1 MLQKWGQKNEQV
13 GGWCKTP
20 DIYGDINVLK
30 SQGRTPSIL
39 NVNTTVKDILRRT
52 GQILLA
58 FSVLVL
64 LLLQAMGV
72 GLAAAESETIAA
84 SGTGLGGAFDT
95 NLSLL
100 AGGAI
105 RAMHVI
111 LIVMTAIA
119 GMMIVFGLEDGKKFI
134 WQVML
139 GAGLAFNFGA
149 FLMNTGVWSMAD
161 QKATTAIVE
170 PFKPTIIE
178 GSDDASGAAQVENV
192 TILGD
197 FVNHYRDKVI
207 TPGAG
212 NITPYCLRL
221 LVILTVVQA
230 TWELTM
236 KFMSGDKLQ
245 YLISMTLK
253 MGFFMFLMMNW
264 IKFMRALMEGFQV
277 LGTRAGGSSMAA
289 GGDLISEAANAIVQI
304 CFKMYVSIYSPITSD
319 GSTSAWRVVK
329 TVVASATPG
338 LQIIIIIILAVLV
351 YCLFMVA
358 LEITMAYIEFYTMA
372 LLTIPCL
379 SFGTMSKF
387 SFLTEKAIGC
397 MFNCAL
403 KVCVIAFI
411 AIFSKEYLNSL
422 AEELAKSKEPSQ
434 DLALLLQVL
443 LASLLIYLLTKK
455 IPQLVSGLISGSPQL
470 SGSDMTGALK
480 SAGDSAMSAATMATG
495 TYGKYQAAKATAQ
508 AAGGGGLRGTL
519 TQLARNSAMSTK
531 PVRSYR
537 DAIESFD
544 RTKRNTG
551 QTMLNNIRSG
561 KAATSEDG
569 KKLSEDVPD
578 VQNKNKS

>member
-1 MLQKWGQKNEQV
+1 MTQSRKKA
-13 GGWCKTP
+13 
-20 DIYGDINVLK
+20 
-30 SQGRTPSIL
+30 GRWM
-39 NVNTTVKDILRRT
+39 RT
-52 GQILLA
+52 GQIMLA
-58 FSVLVL
+58 FSVLAII
-64 LLLQAMGV
+64 LLQATGV
-72 GLAAAESETIAA
+72 GLAGDPATMKNGSEEIIAH
-84 SGTGLGGAFDT
+84 GTGLGGNFDT
-95 NLSLL
+95 NLTLL
-100 AGGAI
+100 AKGAVK
-105 RAMHVI
+105 AMHVI

-119 GMMIVFGLEDGKKFI
+119 GMMIVFGLEDGKKFL

-149 FLMNTGVWSMAD
+149 FMLDTGVWSMAN
-161 QKATTAIVE
+161 QTPSSAVVE
-170 PFKPTIIE
+170 PFKPKIVE
-178 GSDDASGAAQVENV
+178 GSDDAKGAAQVDQV

-221 LVILTVVQA
+221 LVILTIVQA

-236 KFMSGDKLQ
+236 KFMTGDKMQ

-264 IKFMRALMEGFQV
+264 IKFMRALMEGFQS
-277 LGTRAGGSSMAA
+277 LGTKAGGSSLAA
-289 GGDLISEAANAIVQI
+289 GGDLISDAANSIVQV
-304 CFKMYVSIYSPITSD
+304 CFKMYAAIYSPIASD

-329 TVVASATPG
+329 TVASLSNPG
-338 LQIIIIIILAVLV
+338 LQVIIIIILAVLV

-379 SFGTMSKF
+379 SFGTMGKF

-411 AIFSKEYLNSL
+411 AVFSKQYLNSL
-422 AEELAKSKEPSQ
+422 SDELAKSKDPSQ

-443 LASLLIYLLTKK
+443 LASFLIYLLTKK
-455 IPQLVSGLISGSPQL
+455 IPQLVSGLLNGSPQL

-480 SAGDSAMSAATMATG
+480 SAGDSAMSAAAMA
-495 TYGKYQAAKATAQ
+495 YQAAKAAAQ

-537 DAIESFD
+537 DAIDSF
-544 RTKRNTG
+544 RKTKDYTG
-551 QTMLNNIRSG
+551 SYNLNEIRSG
-561 KAATSEDG
+561 RKLTDKNGGDS
-569 KKLSEDVPD
+569 KKLSEDVSSSEKKD
-578 VQNKNKS
+578 

>member
-1 MLQKWGQKNEQV
+1 MTQSRKKA
-13 GGWCKTP
+13 
-20 DIYGDINVLK
+20 
-30 SQGRTPSIL
+30 GRWM
-39 NVNTTVKDILRRT
+39 RT
-52 GQILLA
+52 GQIMLA
-58 FSVLVL
+58 FSVLAII
-64 LLLQAMGV
+64 LLQAAGV
-72 GLAAAESETIAA
+72 GLAASQSETIAGY
-84 SGTGLGGAFDT
+84 GTGLGGSFDT
-95 NLSLL
+95 NLTLL
-100 AGGAI
+100 AKGAVK
-105 RAMHVI
+105 AMHVI

-119 GMMIVFGLEDGKKFI
+119 GMMIVFGLEDGKKFL

-149 FLMNTGVWSMAD
+149 FMLDTGVWSMAN
-161 QKATTAIVE
+161 QTPSSAVVE
-170 PFKPTIIE
+170 PFKPKIVE
-178 GSDDASGAAQVENV
+178 GSDDAKGAAQVDQV

-236 KFMSGDKLQ
+236 KFMTGDKMQ

-264 IKFMRALMEGFQV
+264 IKFMRALMEGFQS
-277 LGTRAGGSSMAA
+277 LGTKAGGSALAA
-289 GGDLISEAANAIVQI
+289 GGDLISDAANSIVQV
-304 CFKMYVSIYSPITSD
+304 CFKMYAAIYSPIASD

-329 TVVASATPG
+329 TVASMSNPG
-338 LQIIIIIILAVLV
+338 LQVIIIIILAVLV
-351 YCLFMVA
+351 YCLFMIA

-379 SFGTMSKF
+379 SFGTMGKF

-411 AIFSKEYLNSL
+411 AVFSKEYLNSL
-422 AEELAKSKEPSQ
+422 SDELAKSKDPSQ

-443 LASLLIYLLTKK
+443 LASFLIYLLTKK
-455 IPQLVSGLISGSPQL
+455 IPQLVSGLLNGSPQL

-495 TYGKYQAAKATAQ
+495 TYGKYQAAKAAAQ

-537 DAIESFD
+537 DAIDSF
-544 RTKRNTG
+544 RKTKDYTG
-551 QTMLNNIRSG
+551 SYNLNEIRSG
-561 KAATSEDG
+561 RKLTDKNGGDSE
-569 KKLSEDVPD
+569 KLSEDVPSSEKKD
-578 VQNKNKS
+578 

>member
-1 MLQKWGQKNEQV
+1 MTQSRKKA
-13 GGWCKTP
+13 
-20 DIYGDINVLK
+20 
-30 SQGRTPSIL
+30 GRWM
-39 NVNTTVKDILRRT
+39 RT
-52 GQILLA
+52 GQIMLV
-58 FSVLVL
+58 FSVLAII
-64 LLLQAMGV
+64 LLQATGV
-72 GLAAAESETIAA
+72 GLAGDPATMKNGSEEIIAH
-84 SGTGLGGAFDT
+84 GTGLGGSFDT
-95 NLSLL
+95 NLTLL
-100 AGGAI
+100 AKGAVK
-105 RAMHVI
+105 AMHVI

-119 GMMIVFGLEDGKKFI
+119 GMMIVFGLEDGKKFL

-149 FLMNTGVWSMAD
+149 FMLDTGVWGMAD
-161 QKATTAIVE
+161 QTPSSAVVE
-170 PFKPTIIE
+170 PFKPKIVE
-178 GSDDASGAAQVENV
+178 GSDDAKGAAQVDQV

-221 LVILTVVQA
+221 LVILTIVQA

-236 KFMSGDKLQ
+236 KFMTGDKMQ

-264 IKFMRALMEGFQV
+264 IKFMRALMEGFQS
-277 LGTRAGGSSMAA
+277 LGTKAGGSALAA
-289 GGDLISEAANAIVQI
+289 GGDLISDAANSIVQV
-304 CFKMYVSIYSPITSD
+304 CFKMYVAIYSPITSD

-329 TVVASATPG
+329 TVASLSNPG
-338 LQIIIIIILAVLV
+338 LQVIIIIILAVLV

-379 SFGTMSKF
+379 SFGTMGKF

-411 AIFSKEYLNSL
+411 AVFSKQYLISL
-422 AEELAKSKEPSQ
+422 SDELAKSKDPSQ

-443 LASLLIYLLTKK
+443 LASFLIYMLTKK
-455 IPQLVSGLISGSPQL
+455 IPQLVSGLLNGSPQL

-495 TYGKYQAAKATAQ
+495 TYGKYQAAKAAAQ

-537 DAIESFD
+537 DAIDSF
-544 RTKRNTG
+544 RKTKDYTG
-551 QTMLNNIRSG
+551 SYNLNEIRSG
-561 KAATSEDG
+561 RKLTDKNGGDSE
-569 KKLSEDVPD
+569 KLSEDVPSSGKKD
-578 VQNKNKS
+578 

>member
-1 MLQKWGQKNEQV
+1 MTQSRKKA
-13 GGWCKTP
+13 
-20 DIYGDINVLK
+20 
-30 SQGRTPSIL
+30 GRWM
-39 NVNTTVKDILRRT
+39 RT
-52 GQILLA
+52 GQIMLA
-58 FSVLVL
+58 FSVLAII
-64 LLLQAMGV
+64 LLQAMGV
-72 GLAAAESETIAA
+72 GLAAGNGSEEIIAH
-84 SGTGLGGAFDT
+84 GTGLGGNFDT
-95 NLSLL
+95 NLTLL
-100 AGGAI
+100 AKGAVK
-105 RAMHVI
+105 AMHVI

-119 GMMIVFGLEDGKKFI
+119 GMMIVFGLEDGKKFL

-149 FLMNTGVWSMAD
+149 FMLDTGVWSMAN
-161 QKATTAIVE
+161 QTPSSAVVE
-170 PFKPTIIE
+170 PFKPKIIE
-178 GSDDASGAAQVENV
+178 GSDDAKGAAQVDQV

-236 KFMSGDKLQ
+236 KFMTGDKMQ

-264 IKFMRALMEGFQV
+264 IKFMRALMEGFQS
-277 LGTRAGGSSMAA
+277 LGTKAGGSSLAA
-289 GGDLISEAANAIVQI
+289 GGDLISDAANSIVQV
-304 CFKMYVSIYSPITSD
+304 CFKMYVAIYSPITSD

-329 TVVASATPG
+329 TVVSLSNPG
-338 LQIIIIIILAVLV
+338 LQVIIIIILAVLV

-379 SFGTMSKF
+379 SFGTMGKF

-411 AIFSKEYLNSL
+411 AVFSKQYLNSL
-422 AEELAKSKEPSQ
+422 SDELAKSKDPSQ

-443 LASLLIYLLTKK
+443 LASFLIYLLTKK
-455 IPQLVSGLISGSPQL
+455 IPQLVSGLLNGSPQL

-480 SAGDSAMSAATMATG
+480 SAAGTAASVAAT
-495 TYGKYQAAKATAQ
+495 
-508 AAGGGGLRGTL
+508 AAGGAGTIQAASVAARAAGQGGLRGTL
-519 TQLARNSAMSTK
+519 TQLARNTAMSHGPMK
-531 PVRSYR
+531 HYR
-537 DAIESFD
+537 GALERAEKIVQTTRKLEGNIEEAV
-544 RTKRNTG
+544 K
-551 QTMLNNIRSG
+551 
-561 KAATSEDG
+561 
-569 KKLSEDVPD
+569 
-578 VQNKNKS
+578 KNKE

>member
-1 MLQKWGQKNEQV
+1 MTQSRKKA
-13 GGWCKTP
+13 
-20 DIYGDINVLK
+20 
-30 SQGRTPSIL
+30 GRWM
-39 NVNTTVKDILRRT
+39 RT
-52 GQILLA
+52 GQIMLA
-58 FSVLVL
+58 FSVLAII
-64 LLLQAMGV
+64 LLQATGV
-72 GLAAAESETIAA
+72 GLAGDPATMKNGSEEIIAH
-84 SGTGLGGAFDT
+84 GTGLGGNFDT
-95 NLSLL
+95 NLTLL
-100 AGGAI
+100 AKGAVK
-105 RAMHVI
+105 AMHVI

-119 GMMIVFGLEDGKKFI
+119 GMMIVFGLEDGKKFL

-149 FLMNTGVWSMAD
+149 FMLDTGVWSMAN
-161 QKATTAIVE
+161 QTPSSAVVE
-170 PFKPTIIE
+170 PFKPKIVE
-178 GSDDASGAAQVENV
+178 GSDDAKGAAQVDQV

-221 LVILTVVQA
+221 LVILTIVQA

-236 KFMSGDKLQ
+236 KFMTGDKMQ

-264 IKFMRALMEGFQV
+264 IKFMRALMEGFQS
-277 LGTRAGGSSMAA
+277 LGTKAGGSALAA
-289 GGDLISEAANAIVQI
+289 GGDLISDAANSIVQV
-304 CFKMYVSIYSPITSD
+304 CFKMYAAIYSPITSD

-329 TVVASATPG
+329 TVASLTNPG
-338 LQIIIIIILAVLV
+338 LQVIIIIILAVLV

-379 SFGTMSKF
+379 SFGTMGKF

-411 AIFSKEYLNSL
+411 AVFSKQYLNSL
-422 AEELAKSKEPSQ
+422 SDELAKSKDPSQ

-443 LASLLIYLLTKK
+443 LASFLIYLLTKK
-455 IPQLVSGLISGSPQL
+455 IPQLVSGLLNGSPQL

-495 TYGKYQAAKATAQ
+495 TYGKYQAAKAAAQ

-537 DAIESFD
+537 DAIDSFD

>member
-1 MLQKWGQKNEQV
+1 
-13 GGWCKTP
+13 
-20 DIYGDINVLK
+20 
-30 SQGRTPSIL
+30 
-39 NVNTTVKDILRRT
+39 
-52 GQILLA
+52 
-58 FSVLVL
+58 
-64 LLLQAMGV
+64 MGV
-72 GLAAAESETIAA
+72 GLAAGNGSEEIIAH
-84 SGTGLGGAFDT
+84 GTGLGGEFDT
-95 NLSLL
+95 NLTLL
-100 AGGAI
+100 AKGAVK
-105 RAMHVI
+105 AMHII

-139 GAGLAFNFGA
+139 GAGLALNFGA
-149 FLMNTGVWSMAD
+149 FLLDTGVWSMAD
-161 QKATTAIVE
+161 QGAQSAVVE
-170 PFKPTIIE
+170 PFKPKIIE
-178 GSDDASGAAQVENV
+178 GSDNGGAAQVDQV

-207 TPGAG
+207 APGAG

-236 KFMSGDKLQ
+236 KFMTGDKMQ

-264 IKFMRALMEGFQV
+264 IKFMRALMEGFQS
-277 LGTRAGGSSMAA
+277 LGTKAGGSSMAA
-289 GGDLISEAANAIVQI
+289 GGDLISEAANSIVQV
-304 CFKMYVSIYSPITSD
+304 CFKMYAAIYSPMASD
-319 GSTSAWRVVK
+319 GSTSAWRVMK
-329 TVVASATPG
+329 TITALQNPG
-338 LQIIIIIILAVLV
+338 LQIIVIIVLAVLV

-411 AIFSKEYLNSL
+411 AIFSKDYLTSL
-422 AEELAKSKEPSQ
+422 SDELAKSKEPSQ

-443 LASLLIYLLTKK
+443 LASFLIYLLTKK

-470 SGSDMTGALK
+470 SGSDMMGALK

-495 TYGKYQAAKATAQ
+495 TYGKYQAAKAAAQ

-537 DAIESFD
+537 DAIDSF
-544 RTKRNTG
+544 RKTKDYTG
-551 QTMLNNIRSG
+551 SYNLNEIRSG
-561 KAATSEDG
+561 RKLTDKNGGDSEKIELKQKDSKDD
-569 KKLSEDVPD
+569 KK
-578 VQNKNKS
+578 

>member
-1 MLQKWGQKNEQV
+1 MTQSRKKA
-13 GGWCKTP
+13 
-20 DIYGDINVLK
+20 
-30 SQGRTPSIL
+30 GRWM
-39 NVNTTVKDILRRT
+39 RT
-52 GQILLA
+52 GQIMLA
-58 FSVLVL
+58 FSVLAII
-64 LLLQAMGV
+64 LLQATGV
-72 GLAAAESETIAA
+72 GLAGDPATMKNGSEEIIAH
-84 SGTGLGGAFDT
+84 GTGLGGNFDT
-95 NLSLL
+95 NLTLL
-100 AGGAI
+100 AKGAVK
-105 RAMHVI
+105 AMHVI

-119 GMMIVFGLEDGKKFI
+119 GMMIVFGLEDGKKFL

-149 FLMNTGVWSMAD
+149 FMLDTGVWSMAN
-161 QKATTAIVE
+161 QTPSSAVVE
-170 PFKPTIIE
+170 PFKPKIVE
-178 GSDDASGAAQVENV
+178 GSDDAKGAAQVDQV

-221 LVILTVVQA
+221 LVILTIVQA

-236 KFMSGDKLQ
+236 KFMTGDKMQ

-264 IKFMRALMEGFQV
+264 IKFMRALMEGFQS
-277 LGTRAGGSSMAA
+277 LGTKAGGSSLAA
-289 GGDLISEAANAIVQI
+289 GGDLISDAANSIVQV
-304 CFKMYVSIYSPITSD
+304 CFKMYVAIYSPITSD

-329 TVVASATPG
+329 TVVSLSNPG
-338 LQIIIIIILAVLV
+338 LQVIIIIILAVLV

-379 SFGTMSKF
+379 SFGTMGKF

-411 AIFSKEYLNSL
+411 AVFSKQYLNSL
-422 AEELAKSKEPSQ
+422 SDELAKSKDPSQ

-443 LASLLIYLLTKK
+443 LASFLIYMLTKK
-455 IPQLVSGLISGSPQL
+455 IPQLVSGLLNGSPQL

-495 TYGKYQAAKATAQ
+495 TYGKYQAAKAAAQ

-537 DAIESFD
+537 DAIDSF
-544 RTKRNTG
+544 RKTKDYTG
-551 QTMLNNIRSG
+551 SYNLNEIRSG
-561 KAATSEDG
+561 RKLTDKNGGDS

-578 VQNKNKS
+578 VQSKNKS

>member
-1 MLQKWGQKNEQV
+1 MTQSRKKA
-13 GGWCKTP
+13 
-20 DIYGDINVLK
+20 
-30 SQGRTPSIL
+30 GRWM
-39 NVNTTVKDILRRT
+39 RT
-52 GQILLA
+52 GQIMLV
-58 FSVLVL
+58 FSVLAII
-64 LLLQAMGV
+64 LLQATGV
-72 GLAAAESETIAA
+72 GLAGDPATMKNGSEEIIAH
-84 SGTGLGGAFDT
+84 GTGLGGSFDT
-95 NLSLL
+95 NLTLL
-100 AGGAI
+100 AKGAVK
-105 RAMHVI
+105 AMHVI

-119 GMMIVFGLEDGKKFI
+119 GMMIVFGLEDGKKFL

-149 FLMNTGVWSMAD
+149 FMLDTGVWGMAD
-161 QKATTAIVE
+161 QTPSSAVVE
-170 PFKPTIIE
+170 PFKPKIVE
-178 GSDDASGAAQVENV
+178 GSDDAKGAAQVDQV

-221 LVILTVVQA
+221 LVILTIVQA

-236 KFMSGDKLQ
+236 KFMTGDKMQ

-264 IKFMRALMEGFQV
+264 IKFMRALMEGFQS
-277 LGTRAGGSSMAA
+277 LGTKAGGSALAA
-289 GGDLISEAANAIVQI
+289 GGDLISDAANSIVQV
-304 CFKMYVSIYSPITSD
+304 CFKMYVAIYSPITSD

-329 TVVASATPG
+329 TVVSLSNPG
-338 LQIIIIIILAVLV
+338 LQVIIIIILAVLV

-379 SFGTMSKF
+379 SFGTMGKF

-411 AIFSKEYLNSL
+411 AVFSKQYLNSL
-422 AEELAKSKEPSQ
+422 SDELAKSKDPSQ

-443 LASLLIYLLTKK
+443 LASFLIYMLTKK
-455 IPQLVSGLISGSPQL
+455 IPQLVSGLLNGSPQL

-495 TYGKYQAAKATAQ
+495 TYGKYQAAKAAAQ

-537 DAIESFD
+537 DAIDSF
-544 RTKRNTG
+544 RKTKDYTG
-551 QTMLNNIRSG
+551 SYNLNEIRSG
-561 KAATSEDG
+561 RKLTDKNGGDSEKIKVKQKD
-569 KKLSEDVPD
+569 SSDDET
-578 VQNKNKS
+578 

>member
-1 MLQKWGQKNEQV
+1 MTQSRKKA
-13 GGWCKTP
+13 
-20 DIYGDINVLK
+20 
-30 SQGRTPSIL
+30 GRWM
-39 NVNTTVKDILRRT
+39 RT
-52 GQILLA
+52 GQIMLV
-58 FSVLVL
+58 FSVLAII
-64 LLLQAMGV
+64 LLQATGV
-72 GLAAAESETIAA
+72 GLAGDPATMKNGSEEIIAH
-84 SGTGLGGAFDT
+84 GTGLGGSFDT
-95 NLSLL
+95 NLTLL
-100 AGGAI
+100 AKGAVK
-105 RAMHVI
+105 AMHVI

-119 GMMIVFGLEDGKKFI
+119 GMMIVFGLEDGKKFL

-149 FLMNTGVWSMAD
+149 FMLDTGVWGMAD
-161 QKATTAIVE
+161 QTPSSAVVE
-170 PFKPTIIE
+170 PFKPKIVE
-178 GSDDASGAAQVENV
+178 GSDDAKGAAQVDQV

-221 LVILTVVQA
+221 LVILTIVQA

-236 KFMSGDKLQ
+236 KFMTGDKMQ

-264 IKFMRALMEGFQV
+264 IKFMRALMEGFQS
-277 LGTRAGGSSMAA
+277 LGTKAGGSALAA
-289 GGDLISEAANAIVQI
+289 GGDLISDAANSIVQV
-304 CFKMYVSIYSPITSD
+304 CFKMYVAIYSPITSD

-329 TVVASATPG
+329 TVASLSNPG
-338 LQIIIIIILAVLV
+338 LQVIIIIILAVLV

-379 SFGTMSKF
+379 SFGTMGKF

-411 AIFSKEYLNSL
+411 AVFSEQYLNSL
-422 AEELAKSKEPSQ
+422 SDELAKSKDPSQ

-443 LASLLIYLLTKK
+443 LASFLIYMLTKK
-455 IPQLVSGLISGSPQL
+455 IPQLVSGLLNGSPQL

-495 TYGKYQAAKATAQ
+495 TYGKYQAAKAAAQ

-537 DAIESFD
+537 DAIDSF
-544 RTKRNTG
+544 RKTKDYTG
-551 QTMLNNIRSG
+551 SYNLNEIRSG
-561 KAATSEDG
+561 RKLTDKNGGDSE
-569 KKLSEDVPD
+569 KLSEDVPSSGKKD
-578 VQNKNKS
+578 

>member
-1 MLQKWGQKNEQV
+1 MTQSRKKA
-13 GGWCKTP
+13 
-20 DIYGDINVLK
+20 
-30 SQGRTPSIL
+30 GRWM
-39 NVNTTVKDILRRT
+39 RT
-52 GQILLA
+52 GQIMLV
-58 FSVLVL
+58 FSVLAII
-64 LLLQAMGV
+64 LLQATGV
-72 GLAAAESETIAA
+72 GLAGDPATMKNGSEEIIAH
-84 SGTGLGGAFDT
+84 GTGLGGSFDT
-95 NLSLL
+95 NLTLL
-100 AGGAI
+100 AKGAVK
-105 RAMHVI
+105 AMHVI

-119 GMMIVFGLEDGKKFI
+119 GMMIVFGLEDGKKFL

-149 FLMNTGVWSMAD
+149 FMLDTGVWSMAN
-161 QKATTAIVE
+161 QTPSSAVVE
-170 PFKPTIIE
+170 PFKPKIVE
-178 GSDDASGAAQVENV
+178 GSDDAKGAAQVDQV

-221 LVILTVVQA
+221 LVILTIVQA

-236 KFMSGDKLQ
+236 KFMTGDKMQ

-264 IKFMRALMEGFQV
+264 IKFMRALMEGFQS
-277 LGTRAGGSSMAA
+277 LGTKAGGSALAA
-289 GGDLISEAANAIVQI
+289 GGDLISDAANSIVQV
-304 CFKMYVSIYSPITSD
+304 CFKMYAAIYSPIASD

-329 TVVASATPG
+329 TVASMSNPG
-338 LQIIIIIILAVLV
+338 LQVIIIILAVLV

-379 SFGTMSKF
+379 SFGTMGKF

-411 AIFSKEYLNSL
+411 AVFSKQYLNSL
-422 AEELAKSKEPSQ
+422 SDELAKSKDPSQ

-443 LASLLIYLLTKK
+443 LASFLIYMLTKK
-455 IPQLVSGLISGSPQL
+455 IPQLVSGLLNGSPQL

-495 TYGKYQAAKATAQ
+495 TYGKYQAAKAAAQ

-537 DAIESFD
+537 DAIERFD

-551 QTMLNNIRSG
+551 QRMLNNIQHG

-569 KKLSEDVPD
+569 EKLSEDMPD

>member
-1 MLQKWGQKNEQV
+1 MTQSRKKAGKWM
-13 GGWCKTP
+13 
-20 DIYGDINVLK
+20 
-30 SQGRTPSIL
+30 
-39 NVNTTVKDILRRT
+39 RT
-52 GQILLA
+52 GRILLA
-58 FSVLVL
+58 FSVLAL
-64 LLLQAMGV
+64 ILLQAMGI
-72 GLAAAESETIAA
+72 GLAAGNGSEEIIAH
-84 SGTGLGGAFDT
+84 GTGLGGEFDT
-95 NLSLL
+95 NLTLL
-100 AGGAI
+100 AKGAVK
-105 RAMHVI
+105 AMHII

-139 GAGLAFNFGA
+139 GAGLALNFGA
-149 FLMNTGVWSMAD
+149 FLLDTGVWSMAD
-161 QKATTAIVE
+161 QGAQSAVVE
-170 PFKPTIIE
+170 PFKPKIIE
-178 GSDDASGAAQVENV
+178 GSDTGGAAQVDQV

-236 KFMSGDKLQ
+236 KFMTGDKMQ

-264 IKFMRALMEGFQV
+264 IKFMRALMEGFQS
-277 LGTRAGGSSMAA
+277 LGTKAGGSSMAA
-289 GGDLISEAANAIVQI
+289 GGDLISEAANSIVQV
-304 CFKMYVSIYSPITSD
+304 CFKMYAAIYSPMASD
-319 GSTSAWRVVK
+319 GSTSAWRVMK
-329 TVVASATPG
+329 TITALQNPG
-338 LQIIIIIILAVLV
+338 LQIIVIIVLAVLV

-379 SFGTMSKF
+379 SFGTMGKF
-387 SFLTEKAIGC
+387 NFLTEKAIGC

-411 AIFSKEYLNSL
+411 AIFSKDYLTSL
-422 AEELAKSKEPSQ
+422 SDELAKSKEPSQ

-443 LASLLIYLLTKK
+443 LASFLIYLLTKK

-480 SAGDSAMSAATMATG
+480 SAGNTAMSAATMATG
-495 TYGKYQAAKATAQ
+495 TYGKYQAAKAAAQ

-537 DAIESFD
+537 GDAIDSF
-544 RTKRNTG
+544 RKTKDYTG
-551 QTMLNNIRSG
+551 SYNLNEIRSG
-561 KAATSEDG
+561 RKLTDKNGGDSEKIKVKQKD
-569 KKLSEDVPD
+569 SSDDET
-578 VQNKNKS
+578 

>member
-1 MLQKWGQKNEQV
+1 MTQSRKKA
-13 GGWCKTP
+13 
-20 DIYGDINVLK
+20 
-30 SQGRTPSIL
+30 GRWM
-39 NVNTTVKDILRRT
+39 RT
-52 GQILLA
+52 GQIMLA
-58 FSVLVL
+58 FSVLAII
-64 LLLQAMGV
+64 LLQATGV
-72 GLAAAESETIAA
+72 GLAGDPATMKNGSEEIIAH
-84 SGTGLGGAFDT
+84 GTGLGGSFDT
-95 NLSLL
+95 NLTLL
-100 AGGAI
+100 AKGAVK
-105 RAMHVI
+105 AMHVI

-119 GMMIVFGLEDGKKFI
+119 GMMIVFGLEDGKKFL

-149 FLMNTGVWSMAD
+149 FMLDTGVWSMAN
-161 QKATTAIVE
+161 QTPSSAVVE
-170 PFKPTIIE
+170 PFKPKIVE
-178 GSDDASGAAQVENV
+178 GSDDAKGAAQVDQV

-221 LVILTVVQA
+221 LVILTIVQA

-236 KFMSGDKLQ
+236 KFMTGDKMQ

-264 IKFMRALMEGFQV
+264 IKFMRALMEGFQS
-277 LGTRAGGSSMAA
+277 LGTKAGGSALAA
-289 GGDLISEAANAIVQI
+289 GGDLISDAANSIVQV
-304 CFKMYVSIYSPITSD
+304 CFKMYAAIYSPIASD

-329 TVVASATPG
+329 TVASMSNPG
-338 LQIIIIIILAVLV
+338 LQVIIIIILAVLV

-379 SFGTMSKF
+379 SFGTMGKF

-411 AIFSKEYLNSL
+411 AVFSKQYLNSL
-422 AEELAKSKEPSQ
+422 SDELAKSKDPSQ

-443 LASLLIYLLTKK
+443 LASFLIYMLTKK
-455 IPQLVSGLISGSPQL
+455 IPQLVSGLLNGSPQL

-495 TYGKYQAAKATAQ
+495 TYGKYQAAKAAAQ

-537 DAIESFD
+537 DAIDSF
-544 RTKRNTG
+544 RKTKDYTG
-551 QTMLNNIRSG
+551 SYNLNEIRSG
-561 KAATSEDG
+561 RKLTDKNGGDSE
-569 KKLSEDVPD
+569 KLSEDVPSSEKKD
-578 VQNKNKS
+578 

>member
-1 MLQKWGQKNEQV
+1 MTQSRKKA
-13 GGWCKTP
+13 
-20 DIYGDINVLK
+20 
-30 SQGRTPSIL
+30 GRWM
-39 NVNTTVKDILRRT
+39 RT
-52 GQILLA
+52 GQIMLA
-58 FSVLVL
+58 FSVLAII
-64 LLLQAMGV
+64 LLQAMGV
-72 GLAAAESETIAA
+72 GLAAGNGSEEIIAH
-84 SGTGLGGAFDT
+84 GTGLGGNFDT
-95 NLSLL
+95 NLTLL
-100 AGGAI
+100 AKGAVK
-105 RAMHVI
+105 AMHII

-119 GMMIVFGLEDGKKFI
+119 GMMIVFGLEDGKKFL

-149 FLMNTGVWSMAD
+149 FMLDTGVWSMAN
-161 QKATTAIVE
+161 QTPSSAVVE
-170 PFKPTIIE
+170 PFKPKIIE
-178 GSDDASGAAQVENV
+178 GSDDAKGAAQVDQV

-221 LVILTVVQA
+221 LVILTVVHA

-236 KFMSGDKLQ
+236 KFMTGDKMQ

-264 IKFMRALMEGFQV
+264 IKFMRALMEGFQS
-277 LGTRAGGSSMAA
+277 LGTKAGGSSLAA
-289 GGDLISEAANAIVQI
+289 GGDLISDAANSIVQV
-304 CFKMYVSIYSPITSD
+304 CFKMYVAIYSPITSD

-329 TVVASATPG
+329 TVVSLSNPG
-338 LQIIIIIILAVLV
+338 LQVIIIIILAVLV

-379 SFGTMSKF
+379 SFGTMGKF

-411 AIFSKEYLNSL
+411 AVFSKQYLNSL
-422 AEELAKSKEPSQ
+422 SDELAKSKDPSQ

-443 LASLLIYLLTKK
+443 LASFLIYLLTKK
-455 IPQLVSGLISGSPQL
+455 IPQLVSGLLNGSPQL

-480 SAGDSAMSAATMATG
+480 SAAGTAASVAAT
-495 TYGKYQAAKATAQ
+495 
-508 AAGGGGLRGTL
+508 AAGGAGTIQAASVAARALGQPGLRGTL
-519 TQLARNSAMSTK
+519 TQLARNTAMSHGPMKHYRGALESAEKIVQTTK
-531 PVRSYR
+531 KLEKNIEK
-537 DAIESFD
+537 AI
-544 RTKRNTG
+544 KRND
-551 QTMLNNIRSG
+551 
-561 KAATSEDG
+561 K
-569 KKLSEDVPD
+569 
-578 VQNKNKS
+578 